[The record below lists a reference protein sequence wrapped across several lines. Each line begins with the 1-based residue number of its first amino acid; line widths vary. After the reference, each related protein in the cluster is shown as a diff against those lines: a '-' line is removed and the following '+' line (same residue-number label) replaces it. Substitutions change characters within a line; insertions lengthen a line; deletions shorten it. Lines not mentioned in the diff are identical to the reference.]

1 MDKAARKSYKK
12 LKAAHLADYQ
22 PLFARVELDLDAEQ
36 PDYTT
41 DTFNIK
47 VTGFAVQASTFADYN
62 DAQPEL
68 MKLVNSKTSADAQ
81 F

>member
-1 MDKAARKSYKK
+1 MTVVLTGATNFDLASPTYTRGDADEIHRRVSARMDKAVRKSYKK

-41 DTFNIK
+41 D
-47 VTGFAVQASTFADYN
+47 VPRA
-62 DAQPEL
+62 
-68 MKLVNSKTSADAQ
+68 
-81 F
+81 